1 MNKIYIVGAGCGDPD
16 LITVKGKKL
25 LENADVLIYA
35 GSLVNPILVEE
46 CPAKEKYDSW
56 GMKLEEMTNIM
67 IDAVKNGKT
76 VVRLH
81 SGDPSLYGAI
91 IEQVSLLE
99 KEGIQAERIPGV
111 SSMFGAAAELGIQ
124 LTLRGV
130 SESVIVTRPA
140 GTTLKKDQIAEIS
153 RLGQTMV
160 IFLGTEHMEDIFEKV
175 ECHPDTPAAVVYRA
189 TWPDQK
195 IIRGTVSDVAKKAR
209 EAGIEKTALI
219 IIGNVVDAVNSGYVN
234 SHLYG

>member
-1 MNKIYIVGAGCGDPD
+1 MKKIYIVGAGCGDPD

-99 KEGIQAERIPGV
+99 KEGIQSERIPGV